1 MKVALVHDWL
11 TGMRGGEYVLE
22 ALLDMFPS
30 ADIYTLVHIKGS
42 VSKKIED
49 RKIHT
54 SFLQNMPDAK
64 KRYRWFLPL
73 MPRAIESFRLEG
85 YDLVV
90 SSSHCVAKGVLTGDT
105 PHICY
110 CHTPMR
116 YAWDMSH
123 HYFNRQR
130 YSVTTLFF
138 IEKVMPRLREWDR
151 QTAKRVDFYVANS
164 NYIKERIKRV
174 YGEPAVVVHPPVD
187 VEYFTLGENDVKENY
202 LVVSAFAPY
211 KRVDIAIDLF
221 NERRE
226 PLTIV
231 GSGEDQK
238 RLRAMAGPTIK
249 FEGAVSRERLREL
262 YRNSKALIYPGEED
276 FGIIPVEAMAC
287 GTPVIA
293 YGKGGAV
300 ETVWP
305 LTDETTKN
313 PTGVFFDKQETNV
326 LAEAIGRFEAMEG
339 KFRPAGTRLRA
350 ERFTKDIFLKNMWDV
365 VHKAVPALA

>member
-1 MKVALVHDWL
+1 VKVALVHDWL

-22 ALLDMFPS
+22 TLLDMFPD

-42 VSKKIED
+42 VSKKIEG
-49 RKIHT
+49 RKIYT
-54 SFLQNMPDAK
+54 SFLQNMPDVEN
-64 KRYRWFLPL
+64 RYRWFLPL

-85 YDLVV
+85 YDLVI
-90 SSSHCVAKGVLTGDT
+90 SSSHCVAKGVFTGDT

-138 IEKVMPRLREWDR
+138 IEKIMPRLREWDKR
-151 QTAKRVDFYVANS
+151 TAGRVDLYVANS
-164 NYIKERIKRV
+164 RYIKDRIKKV
-174 YGEPAVVVHPPVD
+174 YEMDAKVVHPPVD
-187 VEYFTLGENDVKENY
+187 VEYFTPGEGDVKDDY

-211 KRVDIAIDLF
+211 KRVDIAIELF
-221 NERRE
+221 NERQA
-226 PLTIV
+226 PLVIV
-231 GSGEDQK
+231 GSGEDEK
-238 RLRAMAGPTIK
+238 RLRGMAGPTIK
-249 FEGAVSRERLREL
+249 FEGSVSRERLREL

-293 YGKGGAV
+293 YGKGGAT
-300 ETVWP
+300 ETVLP
-305 LTDETTKN
+305 LMDEATKH
-313 PTGVFFDKQETNV
+313 PTGVFFDTQEASA
-326 LAEAIGRFEAMEG
+326 LAEAIDRFEASSG
-339 KFRPAGTRLRA
+339 KFCPNSTRLRA
-350 ERFTKDIFLKNMWDV
+350 ECFTKDIFLEKMWE
-365 VHKAVPALA
+365 AVRQTVPEAA